1 MRKRNIIIGV
11 VLVALALTVAGFCII
26 EFLFPKVGVCLS
38 GAGVN
43 AGQELG
49 QALRSELV
57 RSGCTVLNRNAGNH
71 REKQLDQVKELLS
84 KDVDVLVLQPVAEDA
99 LAEILPLAGNTP
111 VIVVGTEPEDLG
123 KAYFV
128 GCDKDQ
134 QAQAQAELVKQMF
147 AKADI
152 NSDRTVKYM
161 LLTGPEEDPETVRYV
176 QNVEE
181 VLTSAS
187 VSKLQ
192 ETAVERTVEA
202 GKNACK
208 QALSKYGRDM
218 ELIFCGD
225 SALTAGAV
233 EAVKSSGRTPG
244 RDVVIFGVGSL
255 EGCREQV
262 RTGALTVAV
271 VEDISTIRD
280 RIVQTVK
287 GLAGGKD
294 VQQRAYVPHI
304 VLTIENIDDY

>member
-1 MRKRNIIIGV
+1 MRKRNIIIGA
-11 VLVALALTVAGFCII
+11 VLVALALAVAGFCII

-84 KDVDVLVLQPVAEDA
+84 KDVDILVLQPVAEDM
-99 LAEILPLAGNTP
+99 LAEILPLAGKTP
-111 VIVVGTEPEDLG
+111 VIVVGTEPENLG
-123 KAYFV
+123 NAYFI

-134 QAQAQAELVKQMF
+134 QARAQAELVGQMF
-147 AKADI
+147 AKTDI
-152 NSDRTVKYM
+152 NGDRTVKYM
-161 LLTGPEEDPETVRYV
+161 LLTGPEEEPETVRYV
-176 QNVEE
+176 QNVED
-181 VLTSAS
+181 VLTSISAS
-187 VSKLQ
+187 ALQ
-192 ETAVERTVEA
+192 KAAVERTTDA

-208 QALSKYGRDM
+208 QAISKYGRDL

-255 EGCREQV
+255 EGCKEQV

-271 VEDISTIRD
+271 VEDVAAIRD

-287 GLAGGKD
+287 GLAGGKS
-294 VQQRAYVPHI
+294 VEQRAYISHT
-304 VLTIENIDDY
+304 VLTIENVDKY